1 MPSLD
6 QLVDKSLHAP
16 HDICFGS
23 YGTSRLFYI
32 PNSNSVMYSNLSSF
46 QVMPDFHARS
56 HPVDIINF
64 YLNHILVLCIP
75 IYILSHF
82 NIEVHVFDLNHL
94 LVTLSTFLSLSLV
107 SVTAAFAAKTNI
119 NFRYLSF
126 TSALIKNTFFNYYY
140 EDTILLYLL
149 YFSMCPGAVDKLW
162 PFGGHLWRFKCILA
176 FITIWF
182 PLVNICVKTTLLKMI

>member
-1 MPSLD
+1 
-6 QLVDKSLHAP
+6 
-16 HDICFGS
+16 
-23 YGTSRLFYI
+23 
-32 PNSNSVMYSNLSSF
+32 
-46 QVMPDFHARS
+46 MPDFHARS

-126 TSALIKNTFFNYYY
+126 TSTLVDNAYVDF
-140 EDTILLYLL
+140 ILLYFL
-149 YFSMCPGAVDKLW
+149 FQHVPWCCG
-162 PFGGHLWRFKCILA
+162 
-176 FITIWF
+176 
-182 PLVNICVKTTLLKMI
+182 